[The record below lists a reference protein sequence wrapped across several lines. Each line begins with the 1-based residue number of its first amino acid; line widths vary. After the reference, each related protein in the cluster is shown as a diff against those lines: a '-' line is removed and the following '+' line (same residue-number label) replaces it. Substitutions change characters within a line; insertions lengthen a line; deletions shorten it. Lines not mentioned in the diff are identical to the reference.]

1 MYNLASFDMGKFL
14 LKEQQKPIFTI
25 LPTPSRSKK
34 IPYKWLHY
42 KLNLHIYK
50 EAIMTARA

>member
-25 LPTPSRSKK
+25 LPTPSCSKK
-34 IPYKWLHY
+34 SPINGCII
-42 KLNLHIYK
+42 NLTYTSTK
-50 EAIMTARA
+50 QQ